1 VQETT
6 GRQWR
11 YDKMR
16 HEVPARANQED
27 AMTEHVY
34 KLTEIVGTSRE
45 SQEAAIHNALA
56 RAHKSIHG
64 IRWFEVVNQR
74 GYVEPDGALFHQV
87 TLRSASRSTRVKGAT
102 AIAALRHKSTRT
114 APKS

>member
-1 VQETT
+1 
-6 GRQWR
+6 
-11 YDKMR
+11 
-16 HEVPARANQED
+16 
-27 AMTEHVY
+27 MTEHVY

-87 TLRSASRSTRVKGAT
+87 TLKIGFTLDEGEGGHGYRSLT
-102 AIAALRHKSTRT
+102 
-114 APKS
+114 P